1 VSEWKRAATLPVS
14 FFSQD
19 AVTVARNLLGAV
31 LVTSFGGFRT
41 AGRIVE
47 VEAYLGASDP
57 ASHAYGFRRN
67 RQNESIYGPPG
78 SWYVYRS
85 YGVHWCA
92 NLVTGPPGE
101 GAAVLI
107 RALEPVEGFDVMR
120 RRRGLVDDLLLCSG
134 PGRLCQALGI
144 TRSLDGSVMRGS
156 PAVVRRGPAP
166 SRLEVV
172 STPRIGIS
180 QAVEAPL
187 RFVVRQSTHLSRPL
201 KQRK

>member
-1 VSEWKRAATLPVS
+1 MSNWKRAATLPVS

-19 AVTVARNLLGAV
+19 AVTVGRGLVGAV
-31 LVTSFGGFRT
+31 LVTAFGGRCT

-57 ASHAYGFRRN
+57 ASHAYGFRHH

-107 RALEPVEGFDVMR
+107 RSLEPIEGLELMR
-120 RRRGLVDDLLLCSG
+120 RRRGRAADRLLCSG

-156 PAVVRRGPAP
+156 LAVVKRGPAYA
-166 SRLEVV
+166 RRDVAV
-172 STPRIGIS
+172 TPRIGITR
-180 QAVEAPL
+180 AAEAPL
-187 RFVVRQSTHLSRPL
+187 RFVLRKSVHLSRPL
-201 KQRK
+201 REGK

>member
-1 VSEWKRAATLPVS
+1 MSDWRRAATLPVS

-19 AVTVARNLLGAV
+19 AVAVGRGLLGTV
-31 LVTSFGGFRT
+31 LVTSFGGYHT

-47 VEAYLGASDP
+47 VEAYLGVSDP
-57 ASHAYGFRRN
+57 ASHAYGFRYN

-107 RALEPVEGFDVMR
+107 RSLEPIEGLEVMR
-120 RRRGLVDDLLLCSG
+120 RRRGRVGDLLLCSG
-134 PGRLCQALGI
+134 PGRLCQAMGI
-144 TRSLDGSVMRGS
+144 TRSLDRSGMRDS
-156 PAVVRRGPAP
+156 LAVVKRGAPVARR
-166 SRLEVV
+166 EVAV
-172 STPRIGIS
+172 TRRIGITR
-180 QAVEAPL
+180 AADAPL
-187 RFVVRQSTHLSRPL
+187 RFALRKSVHLSRPL
-201 KQRK
+201 REGK

>member
-1 VSEWKRAATLPVS
+1 VSERKRAATLPVS

-19 AVTVARNLLGAV
+19 AITVGRGLLGAV
-31 LVTSFGGFRT
+31 IVSSVGGLRT

-57 ASHAYGFRRN
+57 ASHAYRFRRH
-67 RQNESIYGPPG
+67 RQNASIYGPPG

-101 GAAVLI
+101 GAAVLL
-107 RALEPVEGFDVMR
+107 RSLEPIEGLDVMR
-120 RRRGLVDDLLLCSG
+120 RRRGRVEDLLLCSG

-144 TRSLDGSVMRGS
+144 TRSLDGIAMGGS
-156 PAVVRRGPAP
+156 AVVVKPGPERSPGA
-166 SRLEVV
+166 EA
-172 STPRIGIS
+172 TTARIGIS
-180 QAVEAPL
+180 RAAEAPL
-187 RFVVRQSTHLSRPL
+187 RFVLRESRHLSRPL
-201 KQRK
+201 KLRK

>member
-1 VSEWKRAATLPVS
+1 MSDWIRAATLPVS

-19 AVTVARNLLGAV
+19 AVAVGRGLLGAV

-57 ASHAYGFRRN
+57 ASHAYRFRRN
-67 RQNESIYGPPG
+67 RQNASIYGPPG

-92 NLVTGPPGE
+92 NLVTGPQGE

-107 RALEPVEGFDVMR
+107 RSLEPVEGLDVMR
-120 RRRGLVDDLLLCSG
+120 RRRGGVDDLLLCSG

-144 TRSLDGSVMRGS
+144 TRSLDGSAMRGS
-156 PAVVRRGPAP
+156 AAVVRRGPGLPTRA
-166 SRLEVV
+166 VAI
-172 STPRIGIS
+172 TPRIGITR
-180 QAVEAPL
+180 AAAAPL
-187 RFVVRQSTHLSRPL
+187 RFVLRESSHLSRPL